1 MVVKVS
7 PRWNEANKRGQ
18 GSVSPGTLQTQK
30 SERWEESNKVDL
42 KIKTKK

>member
-18 GSVSPGTLQTQK
+18 SSLSPGHPKLGSQK
-30 SERWEESNKVDL
+30 DGRGV
-42 KIKTKK
+42 TKEAEK

>member
-18 GSVSPGTLQTQK
+18 SSVK
-30 SERWEESNKVDL
+30 SWDTPNSEVRKMGGE
-42 KIKTKK
+42 